1 MSVYRR
7 LSSWR
12 SATHGNAPRQCIAC
26 GSRRNGHR
34 LDGLPHPTAMRCSMS
49 DRVLSKYL
57 SREEK
62 GIDETIGPDSGSDGT
77 EDLGAFG
84 WMRGQRERSVM
95 LELRKKTGDVLAV
108 GYGWI
113 ERMEFNPSEGITL
126 HCGRLTIRIKGRN
139 L

>member
-1 MSVYRR
+1 
-7 LSSWR
+7 
-12 SATHGNAPRQCIAC
+12 
-26 GSRRNGHR
+26 
-34 LDGLPHPTAMRCSMS
+34 MS

-139 L
+139 LNGEARPQVRLFQGFTRHRVPWIQEADHAADLRADQKAVVVEAIEW